1 MGARKDR
8 LLERVLFAYT
18 VYFQPRTMRSCCNL
32 LQKKTVCFVVI
43 TDGFWKINPHYFG
56 SQTGS
61 NSFHLEGEKKNIWNK
76 WGTLIFYC
84 EKQSLIKLLITWA
97 TSVFYFLGLSW
108 AKRLTWKSKY
118 SLANQTKTCG
128 CLRGNWT

>member
-18 VYFQPRTMRSCCNL
+18 VYFKARAMRSCCNL

-43 TDGFWKINPHYFG
+43 TDGFWKINPH
-56 SQTGS
+56 
-61 NSFHLEGEKKNIWNK
+61 LEAKQAATLFTLREKRKNIWNK

-84 EKQSLIKLLITWA
+84 EKQSLIKHLITWA